1 MISILGGEIISALG
15 DKVSRQQHL
24 YHGTFQHTLRDVD
37 VIGERQTVPYY
48 AINSDLAC
56 PDLFDPTPALKQ
68 LIQQAINQLGLGS
81 AALARCGLFIGNAAN
96 DLSLSIPLGI
106 NQDGKQIETINRER
120 IGNGYYAQQLITHFG
135 LNSLTLTY
143 NTACTSSSNAIIDAA
158 AMLEGKLIDYALVIG
173 MEMYA
178 PLSFEGFIS
187 MQLLAPQAISPFDSE
202 RQGLILGES
211 ISGLFLSRDEVA
223 PSDWHFLG
231 GSSCCETHSVTGVN
245 PDGSG
250 IAEVINSALDIS
262 AVKPSDVTAVKAHGT
277 ASRLSD
283 LAEINGM
290 KQVFSEQPDFYSLKP
305 YIGHTLGSCGVS
317 ELLLSIECID
327 AGFLPPTPN
336 FLHPD
341 PELMWQPI
349 SSTRHCEHGVFV
361 HNCFGFGG
369 NNSVMVVEKVAS

>member
-56 PDLFDPTPALKQ
+56 PDLFDPMPALKQ
-68 LIQQAINQLGLGS
+68 LVQQAINQLGLGS

-223 PSDWHFLG
+223 PSEWRFLG
-231 GSSCCETHSVTGVN
+231 GSSRCETHSVTGVN

-250 IAEVINSALDIS
+250 IAEVINSALNIS
-262 AVKPSDVTAVKAHGT
+262 AVTPSDVTAVKAHGT

-341 PELMWQPI
+341 PEMMWQPI